1 MLEVAQ
7 RYDEIFHKEEFI
19 DYKLQSV
26 TEKIDEDLEKK
37 VHNQQH
43 LTPIGMEFWNQ
54 IDLSTVTLSILSLI
68 SILVIYLQYTKVLLS
83 PYSNLKLKTSS
94 TSSSASASSSQER
107 FARCRECSKLKPISE
122 LKICSKCKIPPSP
135 DQDTNDLNFYYCDQK
150 CQKANWK
157 THKLICGN
165 FKDLQPTSADPY
177 APVNPLHSPPT
188 SNLLSHADF
197 EKKRA
202 EIESLLKKWCQFHKN
217 VLIFAAIHGLDLI
230 RNPPNSKLILLM
242 ISLTLNEK
250 EKTEKFTEITG
261 EEDQEANT
269 QKDLKPQDGAQD
281 PMSSNLFSVAHVGT
295 LDSTN
300 FFKSNPGMSNAL
312 KEIEGVREKVK
323 EKGGIGVAV
332 LLVRCG
338 PIVQV
343 FPVGLPSQA
352 DLDAVPRQTNW
363 RAIFNEAI
371 KSGVPWKPRK

>member
-1 MLEVAQ
+1 
-7 RYDEIFHKEEFI
+7 
-19 DYKLQSV
+19 
-26 TEKIDEDLEKK
+26 
-37 VHNQQH
+37 
-43 LTPIGMEFWNQ
+43 MEFWNQ
-54 IDLSTVTLSILSLI
+54 IDLST
-68 SILVIYLQYTKVLLS
+68 VLLS

-122 LKICSKCKIPPSP
+122 LKICSKCKIPPTP
-135 DQDTNDLNFYYCDQK
+135 DQDTNDLNFYYY
-150 CQKANWK
+150 
-157 THKLICGN
+157 
-165 FKDLQPTSADPY
+165 LQPTSADPY

-261 EEDQEANT
+261 EEDQETNT

-343 FPVGLPSQA
+343 
-352 DLDAVPRQTNW
+352 
-363 RAIFNEAI
+363 
-371 KSGVPWKPRK
+371 